1 VKAAETGTLIT
12 VMSVESTTWRNT
24 TMKKI
29 LNTFNYS
36 TMEIVFNA
44 DFEWFSQFGP
54 IVESENGQRHIFVDN
69 GADILAVAHLDTVND
84 SKHFIRV
91 EGLGEHQW
99 TVFSNRC
106 DDRLGAY
113 LLIDV
118 LPQFGLHYDILF
130 CDDEEIGKSSAKNFV
145 TEKQYKWVFEID
157 RRMDD
162 VVTYGYS
169 SIDWDNH
176 LKKYF
181 TVGRGSVSDIS
192 YLEHLGCKAFNVGAG
207 YENEHDE
214 TYACF
219 HPIITAS
226 QVGKLVQFYYD
237 NRFQHFPHTKKVY
250 AAAATTYKY
259 WNTWDDAEDM
269 RITHITPPAPVK
281 EYKSPLKFPADAYLD
296 ADLYPDRI
304 PTECKYCNVKFGA
317 VVVRSDNY
325 MGVCEICE
333 PDIIE
338 CCYCTMPAGCL
349 AYPEGD
355 LLYAIESDIDMSR
368 VFCEDCLKI
377 LEDKGVVIDVRDEDD
392 NHVSEADG

>member
-1 VKAAETGTLIT
+1 
-12 VMSVESTTWRNT
+12 
-24 TMKKI
+24 MKKI

-36 TMEIVFNA
+36 TMETVFNA

-54 IVESENGQRHIFVDN
+54 IIESDNGQRHIFVDN

-99 TVFSNRC
+99 TVFSTRC

-130 CDDEEIGKSSAKNFV
+130 CDDEEKGKSSARNFV

-169 SIDWDNH
+169 STDWDNH

-181 TVGRGSVSDIS
+181 DVGRGSVSDIS

-207 YENEHDE
+207 YENEHDG
-214 TYACF
+214 TFACF

-226 QVGKLVQFYYD
+226 QAGKLVQFYYD
-237 NRFQHFPHTKKVY
+237 NRFEHFPHTKKVY
-250 AAAATTYKY
+250 TAPVAQYHY
-259 WNTWDDAEDM
+259 WNAWDENDVDAY
-269 RITHITPPAPVK
+269 RRPVSTPAPVR
-281 EYKSPLKFPADAYLD
+281 EYKSPLKHPADSYLD
-296 ADLYPDRI
+296 AELYPNRI
-304 PTECKYCNVKFGA
+304 PTECRYCGVKFEIA
-317 VVVRSDNY
+317 PRSDNY
-325 MGVCEICE
+325 MGICNICE
-333 PDIIE
+333 PDIVE
-338 CCYCTMPAGCL
+338 CCNCTLPAGCL
-349 AYPEGD
+349 ASPDGD
-355 LLYAIESDIDMSR
+355 LLFVIDEGLELNM
-368 VFCEDCLKI
+368 VFCEKCLE
-377 LEDKGVVIDVRDEDD
+377 LADRKGLSLDFSDEDD
-392 NHVSEADG
+392 NDVGKAAG